1 MVKIFY
7 FLLAATA
14 AFGSEKSEKLSEA
27 LGHLIGKNLKSLDI
41 PLDIEA
47 LAKGMQEEA
56 EGISSPLSEDEC
68 VQALSSLDEQ
78 SYTAKKKKNLEEAE
92 AFLQQNKTK
101 KGVAQIEEGKIQFEI
116 LKKGEGQIVQPYNSP
131 LVRYKGSFL
140 NGESFNS
147 NADEELIALD
157 EAILGLSKGIVGM
170 REGEIRKLY
179 IHPELGYGKEERLHP
194 NSLLIFEVEIVE
206 ADASSDAQAATDS
219 PSLSFPR
226 DVDAGSVQ

>member
-1 MVKIFY
+1 MGKLFC
-7 FLLAATA
+7 FFFAATSV
-14 AFGSEKSEKLSEA
+14 FGSEKSEKLSEA

-41 PLDIEA
+41 PIDIEA
-47 LAKGMQEEA
+47 LAKGLQEEA

-68 VQALSSLDEQ
+68 VQALTSLEEQ
-78 SYTAKKKKNLEEAE
+78 SYAAKIKKNLEEAE
-92 AFLQQNKTK
+92 AFLQQNKAK
-101 KGVAQIEEGKIQFEI
+101 KGIAQIEEGKLQFEI
-116 LKKGEGQIVQPYNSP
+116 LKKGKGQAVQPYNSP

-157 EAILGLSKGIVGM
+157 EAIPGLSKGIVGM

-206 ADASSDAQAATDS
+206 ADASTDAQAATDA
-219 PSLSFPR
+219 PSFPR
-226 DVDAGSVQ
+226 DVDAGLVQ